1 MIYTLRIQKAIQ
13 FAIKTHELDQKQKRK
28 GKDVPYVTHPLSV
41 GLILANIGATEDVVV
56 AGILHDTIEDS
67 IEENKVTKEII
78 SDMFGQSVS
87 DLVLSV
93 TEQDKSLSWAERKAE
108 ALEHIKTFSH
118 DSLLW
123 KSADIIENTREIIAD
138 YEIEGEKTFERFKAK
153 KERMLKHYIDSIQAI
168 IDKWSDNPLV
178 DDLQYVAHQIQEI
191 A

>member
-28 GKDVPYVTHPLSV
+28 GKDVPYITHPLSV
-41 GLILANIGATEDVVV
+41 GLILANIGATEDVVI

-67 IEENKVTKEII
+67 IEKNKVTKEII

-118 DSLLW
+118 DSLL
-123 KSADIIENTREIIAD
+123 
-138 YEIEGEKTFERFKAK
+138 
-153 KERMLKHYIDSIQAI
+153 
-168 IDKWSDNPLV
+168 
-178 DDLQYVAHQIQEI
+178 
-191 A
+191 